1 MTLTDATI
9 ALLLAAKIHGTD
21 KAVRATGKRCAQA
34 LPRSQRDLMFSIVNS
49 KEPLKHI
56 AHIAENLD
64 LD

>member
-9 ALLLAAKIHGTD
+9 ALLLTARIHGTD
-21 KAVRATGKRCAQA
+21 KAVKATAKRCAQA

-49 KEPLKHI
+49 KEPLKLV
-56 AHIAENLD
+56 AHIAENLS